1 MTVLN
6 TYLPVESE
14 YKKKLPVDNRVIDLP
29 LFLSSGESMSEKLYM
44 IDEAKRKVVK
54 VSNYGGEIPRDFDQK
69 VYFALVQV
77 SIDFKNKMYN
87 TLRKKIHDL
96 IYITD
101 YYDSS
106 RYYTPEEFLA
116 ITHKQR
122 INNLYEKIEFVKFAL
137 ENIQKKTYPVYN
149 LSKFNIELLLAFKK
163 DNIEF
168 SVIIDKLIDK
178 NIEKEDLELITKLLE
193 NQEFVKCAKFNKV
206 VELVNDLISKRIS
219 KSDINELLND
229 YDFLNSADM
238 IPTEIYFT
246 YYDIAKYLGQQSTSS
261 LNKSI
266 YDSLKRMRDTKYE
279 IWNCAYDSSMGKIVD
294 MIDCSFINSIEV
306 TQRENLKEFTQYM
319 EYTGITKANAI
330 IKIKLENF
338 FILNLV
344 EQKGHIL
351 FELNTIMHINNP
363 TARKLYM
370 YADKNRWWMGFRDF
384 KTDKKIR
391 LTLEDLLQKG
401 IININASSAVPSA
414 ILRINR
420 ALDYLVA
427 QNLISSYE
435 FFKAKPQIKSY
446 FELIF
451 ANSRDINPSQYIN
464 NSGVIAIKAP
474 KKAIQQK
481 SQDLFSD
488 NVDNKLDLNNDL
500 KTVLQDYDLT
510 LLPNDLVEKFN
521 KLFMEHG
528 MEYFEYAI
536 KYTELEKRNDSTAY
550 LITCINKKYHLK
562 FMYSEKTKIKKAQ
575 EKVIE
580 ENQQKENKKLE
591 EQKLEARKNE
601 TKSNFYKSLPDLQDR
616 CRYLA
621 IKINNTYKDMYFGK
635 MDDHIEELTIEIFAV
650 SHGYFYRPKLSKL
663 YADRGAELNIFKTV
677 S

>member
-1 MTVLN
+1 MDILN

-14 YKKKLPVDNRVIDLP
+14 YQKKLPVDNRVIDLP
-29 LFLSSGESMSEKLYM
+29 LFLSSGETISEKLYM

-54 VSNYGGEIPRDFDQK
+54 VSNHSGEIPRDFDQK

-106 RYYTPEEFLA
+106 KYYTPEEFLA
-116 ITHKQR
+116 LTHKQR
-122 INNLYEKIEFVKFAL
+122 INNLFEKIEFVKFAL

-149 LSKFNIELLLAFKK
+149 LSKFNIELLLEFKK
-163 DNIEF
+163 NNEEF
-168 SVIIDKLIDK
+168 NVIIDKIINK
-178 NIEKEDLELITKLLE
+178 NIEKDDLEFIAKLLE
-193 NQEFVKCAKFNKV
+193 NQEFVKCAKFNKA

-261 LNKSI
+261 LNKAI

-319 EYTGITKANAI
+319 EYTGVTKANAI

-391 LTLEDLLQKG
+391 LTVENLLQKG
-401 IININASSAVPSA
+401 IININTPSAVPSA

-420 ALDYLVA
+420 ALDYLVT
-427 QNLISSYE
+427 QNLILSYE

-451 ANSRDINPSQYIN
+451 AHSRDVNPSQYID
-464 NSGVIAIKAP
+464 NSGVIAIKPP
-474 KKAIQQK
+474 KKISQHK
-481 SQDLFSD
+481 IQDLFE
-488 NVDNKLDLNNDL
+488 NNEVVDHIQLNDELKKLLQEYDLSLLSNDL
-500 KTVLQDYDLT
+500 IEL
-510 LLPNDLVEKFN
+510 FN

-528 MEYFEYAI
+528 AEYFEYAI
-536 KYTELEKRNDSTAY
+536 KYTELDKRNDKAAY
-550 LITCINKKYHLK
+550 LIMCIRKKYHLK
-562 FMYSEKTKIKKAQ
+562 FMHSEKTKIKKEQ
-575 EKVIE
+575 EKIIE
-580 ENQQKENKKLE
+580 ENQQKENIKIE

-601 TKSNFYKSLPDLQDR
+601 TKNNFHKASSNIQDK
-616 CRYLA
+616 CRDLA
-621 IKINNTYKDMYFGK
+621 IKINNKYKMHYGNVDEY
-635 MDDHIEELTIEIFAV
+635 IYELTIEIFAV
-650 SHGYFYRPKLSKL
+650 SHGHFYRPKLGQL
-663 YADRGAELNIFKTV
+663 YTERGEVLNIF
-677 S
+677 SLN